1 MRPLSLLCIA
11 AAFAISLSPRPAPAA
26 AVVGAGPSLESAGGV
41 TIVRQPDN
49 AASLVGVAFVVRA
62 GLDRQTMKENGL
74 AALVAETILRTPV
87 VLPSS
92 SAGDKPLAGAGAALA
107 LEDAVAAHGGSIHFT
122 VDSGD
127 VRFYVEALAED
138 APAVLDLFRT
148 AIAAPDFSPATVRE
162 ARSALVRQ
170 IAQTQQV
177 ALQVGLDMLNEA
189 SSRQANAGLPELGT
203 PASLAEFFSS
213 DARRFYR
220 GYYRSGGALV
230 SAAGRL
236 DALPQSALTALA
248 TALPAGATT
257 PVSVRVPALSG
268 ATHEIVAHRDIS
280 SPWLIA
286 QYPAPN
292 VNSNDFGPMLVLA
305 AFVRRTLSD
314 IAQVPGVVSPTF
326 ASHSVGA
333 VYAYDRAPAALVLYV
348 NGGLNGNPS
357 RAFATALSVVNVLA
371 ATRLQGSI
379 EEFKAEAAGDFANDA
394 TTLETRTWLAAVFSR
409 ESASPDFINRA
420 LAAISATT
428 PEDLQ
433 RVARMYLGNPT
444 IALVLPRGTN
454 LQD

>member
-1 MRPLSLLCIA
+1 VKRIPALCIVA
-11 AAFAISLSPRPAPAA
+11 ALTIGTFPANAWAAGAALPA
-26 AVVGAGPSLESAGGV
+26 PSLENTSGGAM
-41 TIVRQPDN
+41 IVRQLDS
-49 AASLVGVAFVVRA
+49 AASLVGVTIIVRA

-74 AALVAETILRTPV
+74 AALVAQIILRTPV
-87 VLPSS
+87 AQGSTPALP
-92 SAGDKPLAGAGAALA
+92 
-107 LEDAVAAHGGSIHFT
+107 LEDAVAARGGSVHFT
-122 VDSGD
+122 VDPSD
-127 VRFYVEALAED
+127 VRFYVEALPED
-138 APAVLDLFRT
+138 APAVVDLFRS
-148 AIAAPDFSPATVRE
+148 ALAAPDFSPGTVRD
-162 ARSALVRQ
+162 ARAVLVRQ
-170 IAQTQQV
+170 IAQVQQV
-177 ALQVGLDMLNEA
+177 ALQVGLDMLNAA

-203 PASLAEFFSS
+203 PASLAQFFAP
-213 DARRFYR
+213 DARAFYR
-220 GYYRSGGALV
+220 AYYRRGGTLV

-236 DALPQSALTALA
+236 DSLAPEALTVLG
-248 TALPAGATT
+248 TALPAGTT
-257 PVSVRVPALSG
+257 LPVTVRVAQLNG

-286 QYPAPN
+286 QYPAPS
-292 VNSNDFGPMLVLA
+292 VNSRDFGPMLVLA

-326 ASHSVGA
+326 ASRSVGTL
-333 VYAYDRAPAALVLYV
+333 YAYDRAPATLVLYV
-348 NGGLNGNPS
+348 NGGLIGNPS
-357 RAFATALSVVNVLA
+357 RAFATALSIVSVLA

-428 PEDLQ
+428 PDDVQ
-433 RVARMYLGNPT
+433 RVARNYLGNPT